1 MVRNFAG
8 HGYQNGRQSQFTF
21 VTGTSPR
28 KSAIPL
34 TEAERKGKIDNLSQF
49 VEGVP
54 ETQIRATLMKHHWDD
69 EAALEDLMDK
79 AITAKQEADQQTM
92 QI

>member
-1 MVRNFAG
+1 
-8 HGYQNGRQSQFTF
+8 
-21 VTGTSPR
+21 
-28 KSAIPL
+28 
-34 TEAERKGKIDNLSQF
+34 
-49 VEGVP
+49 
-54 ETQIRATLMKHHWDD
+54 MKHHWDD

>member
-8 HGYQNGRQSQFTF
+8 LGYQNGRQSQFTF
-21 VTGTSPR
+21 VSGNSPR
-28 KSAIPL
+28 KSVLPL

-54 ETQIRATLMKHHWDD
+54 ESQIRATLIKHNWED
-69 EAALEDLMDK
+69 EAALEELMDK
-79 AITAKQEADQQTM
+79 AITAKQEAD
-92 QI
+92 